1 MNPFPRVSEAALF
14 PDDSAVVAWAFVD
27 TANTN
32 ILVRHNVQSNMAA
45 NRFFHIFFL
54 LISLNFMYWI
64 DIVKLYNELSW
75 AVYANSEFILR
86 EICEW
91 LQMLMA
97 FTS

>member
-1 MNPFPRVSEAALF
+1 
-14 PDDSAVVAWAFVD
+14 
-27 TANTN
+27 
-32 ILVRHNVQSNMAA
+32 
-45 NRFFHIFFL
+45 
-54 LISLNFMYWI
+54 MYWI

-97 FTS
+97 FTRACLKDLHWNYYYIIIWLLIIEEEHH

>member
-1 MNPFPRVSEAALF
+1 
-14 PDDSAVVAWAFVD
+14 
-27 TANTN
+27 
-32 ILVRHNVQSNMAA
+32 MAA

-97 FTS
+97 FTRACLSFEGFTLELLLYYNMVINN

>member
-1 MNPFPRVSEAALF
+1 
-14 PDDSAVVAWAFVD
+14 
-27 TANTN
+27 
-32 ILVRHNVQSNMAA
+32 
-45 NRFFHIFFL
+45 
-54 LISLNFMYWI
+54 MYWI

-97 FTS
+97 FTQTRSRSWSFEGFTLELLLYYNMVINN